1 VWQLCLA
8 AVTTSVNVQG
18 FCGPPSPCR
27 DFGRPLGNLKVARD
41 QNQRVPEDAQTL
53 TGWLNVTTVATSN
66 TLPPAQLGLQSLSL
80 YVPVPTACVADQLD
94 HFILYRNAVESPES
108 GQPKLEV
115 QGG

>member
-8 AVTTSVNVQG
+8 AVTTLVNVQG

-27 DFGRPLGNLKVARD
+27 GFGRPLGNLKDARD
-41 QNQRVPEDAQTL
+41 QNQRVPEEAQTL

-66 TLPPAQLGLQSLSL
+66 TSPPAQLGLQSSSL